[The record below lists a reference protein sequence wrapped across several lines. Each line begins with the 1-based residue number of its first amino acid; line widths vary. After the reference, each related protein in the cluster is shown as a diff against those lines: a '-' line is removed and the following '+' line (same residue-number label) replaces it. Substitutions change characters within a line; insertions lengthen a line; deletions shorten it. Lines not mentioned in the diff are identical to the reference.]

1 MGAADLHEDERETV
15 MIVPLQLR
23 TLLVIAV
30 VAAGSLGLM
39 ACDRQGPAE
48 QLGESIDDTVENAG
62 DAIEDATD
70 K

>member
-1 MGAADLHEDERETV
+1 MTF
-15 MIVPLQLR
+15 PLQFR
-23 TLLVIAV
+23 TLLVVAAV
-30 VAAGSLGLM
+30 TAGSLGLM

-48 QLGESIDDTVENAG
+48 QLGENIDDTVEQAG